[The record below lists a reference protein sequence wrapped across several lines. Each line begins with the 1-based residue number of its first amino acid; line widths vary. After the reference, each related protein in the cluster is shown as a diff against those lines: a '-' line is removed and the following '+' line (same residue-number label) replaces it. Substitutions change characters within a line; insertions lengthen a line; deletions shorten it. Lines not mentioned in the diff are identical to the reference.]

1 MSQAAYINNR
11 RTIGDTDHMLQ
22 AHTLEKT
29 EMPHGNKWRN
39 LERMPQKQD
48 GVKVSKP
55 NTWLSKLSNVN
66 AHFAQNHLAMSHTL
80 NKRAASQAVVGTGL
94 QNKKKANMIEKGGTL
109 SENLHQKKCISHE
122 ILSKQQW
129 NHANTSEFLNVI
141 IWYS

>member
-1 MSQAAYINNR
+1 MSKAAYINNR
-11 RTIGDTDHMLQ
+11 TTIGDTDHMLQ

-66 AHFAQNHLAMSHTL
+66 ALAQNHLAMSHTL
-80 NKRAASQAVVGTGL
+80 NKGL
-94 QNKKKANMIEKGGTL
+94 
-109 SENLHQKKCISHE
+109 HH
-122 ILSKQQW
+122 KQ
-129 NHANTSEFLNVI
+129 
-141 IWYS
+141 